1 MQRWYYSVRGRFFLF
16 TISLHIYFQ
25 WWESGKVK
33 KRSAP
38 CFPLFTKK
46 KEQASNYTKSLK
58 YNGGFH
64 FGVVCFIF
72 LFSSC
77 FFRLVLISLTRFCFT
92 RYTHTPPHFLFLLL
106 SRNSTFFLLCIAW
119 WQRMTMVYTH
129 THTHFISTEMTII
142 YMWRHCLK

>member
-46 KEQASNYTKSLK
+46 RTGEQLHKIAQVQWWLSFRCCML
-58 YNGGFH
+58 H
-64 FGVVCFIF
+64 FSF
-72 LFSSC
+72 
-77 FFRLVLISLTRFCFT
+77 
-92 RYTHTPPHFLFLLL
+92 
-106 SRNSTFFLLCIAW
+106 FFLLFSTRSHFVNSFLLHSLHSPSASLSLSLVVSQLNVFSLVHC
-119 WQRMTMVYTH
+119 MVAAHDDGLH